1 MGASMSGF
9 DGKERD
15 LVLGRRTYE
24 IFDAYWPYQPGDN
37 PVAQAL
43 NAARKYVASRTLRS
57 LDWNNSTL
65 LGGDVVAAGDVPLGS
80 FAQVEPSAKE
90 LERRAKWARE
100 AG

>member
-15 LVLGRRTYE
+15 LVLGRKTFE
-24 IFDAYWPYQPGDN
+24 IFEAYWPYQSGDS
-37 PVAQAL
+37 PLAQTL
-43 NAARKYVASRTLRS
+43 NAARKYVASRTLRN
-57 LDWNNSTL
+57 LDWNNSTVI
-65 LGGDVVAAGDVPLGS
+65 GGDVVAAGDVPLGS

-100 AG
+100 AV